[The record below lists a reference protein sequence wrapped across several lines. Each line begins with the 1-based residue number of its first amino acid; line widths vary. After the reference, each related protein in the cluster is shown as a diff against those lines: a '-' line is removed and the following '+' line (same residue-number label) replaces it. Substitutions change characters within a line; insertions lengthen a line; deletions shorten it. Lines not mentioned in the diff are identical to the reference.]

1 MEPAGFGGGERK
13 TGYGSGEWVGRRVVV
28 LVVRETESEGAE
40 ERERREE

>member
-1 MEPAGFGGGERK
+1 MDPAGFGGGERK
-13 TGYGSGEWVGRRVVV
+13 TGYVPGEWVGRRVVV